1 MSFLDIYARPGR
13 FPMRSTVLS
22 LVAASATALLAAA
35 CIHDDQ
41 SPMVAGWAF
50 TDPLQR
56 HPIMV
61 STEPVT
67 LALGVPSWAEGLSP
81 HQRAQVISFARR
93 YPARGAGESRLVIH
107 APSGAA
113 NDEASMQAVREVR
126 DLMLDSGFDE
136 SAIVIEAYRSDG
148 SHEPPIR
155 ISHVRYTVE
164 APDCGHWGSN
174 LAEDP
179 LNVGVP
185 NLGCASQANV
195 AAMVANPGD
204 LLGPRNEPPRTSER
218 RDVTW
223 QKYIKG
229 DSTVARKSADERAKV
244 EGSK

>member
-1 MSFLDIYARPGR
+1 MKFLENDARPGR
-13 FPMRSTVLS
+13 FRFRSTVLS
-22 LVAASATALLAAA
+22 VAVASATALVAAA

-50 TDPLQR
+50 ADPLQR

-61 STEPVT
+61 SKEPVT
-67 LALGVPSWAEGLSP
+67 LALRVPRWAAGLSP
-81 HQRAQVISFARR
+81 QQRAQVISFARR
-93 YPARGAGESRLVIH
+93 YPVRGTSESRLVID
-107 APSGAA
+107 APSGAG
-113 NDEASMQAVREVR
+113 NEEATMQAVREIR
-126 DLMLDSGFDE
+126 DLMLESGFDD
-136 SAIVIEAYRSDG
+136 STIVIEAYRGDG
-148 SHEPPIR
+148 SYEPPIR
-155 ISHVRYTVE
+155 ISHVRYTAE
-164 APDCGHWGSN
+164 APDCGYWGSN

-185 NLGCASQANV
+185 NLGCANQANV

-244 EGSK
+244 EE